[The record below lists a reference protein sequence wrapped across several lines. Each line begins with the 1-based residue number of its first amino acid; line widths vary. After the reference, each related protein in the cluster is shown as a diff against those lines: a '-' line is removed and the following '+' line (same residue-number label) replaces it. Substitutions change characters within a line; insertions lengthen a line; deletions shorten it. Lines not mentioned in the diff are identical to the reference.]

1 MNKSINGGDT
11 PPFYH
16 EEEEEDISIKE
27 EEEEESESVSATTT
41 LTRGFVERW
50 GRFERLAE
58 PSFLFFNPFAGE
70 CLAAVLSTRIYSLD
84 VRIETKTRI
93 TFLFNYNDQFN
104 TGSLKKNADDA
115 YYELQ
120 NPKEQIQAFVLDVV
134 RAIVPRMT
142 FDELFEQKG
151 EVAQSVL
158 EELEK
163 ACQIPAQEKKCTKTT
178 CLGEVFAH
186 IAFMSNNLNSVMVT
200 YGYNIEHML
209 MVDTVPDSHVRI
221 AMNEIN
227 KVGRGVHTC
236 EDGSRYVGEFKWGVK
251 HGLGHYHFRNG
262 DTYAG
267 EYFADK
273 MHGFGVYQFANVHRY
288 EGAWH
293 EGRRKGLEMYTF
305 RNGETQSGHWQNGV
319 LHILSRF

>member
-1 MNKSINGGDT
+1 MNKSINGGGGRGAGKTSGSTRRDTVRLNRKRNT

-163 ACQIPAQEKKCTKTT
+163 AWLEQLPN
-178 CLGEVFAH
+178 
-186 IAFMSNNLNSVMVT
+186 MVMVT

>member
-1 MNKSINGGDT
+1 MNFLTLTLSSSYFSGEFRGDSSVLFETKPLPIVKLTDT

-27 EEEEESESVSATTT
+27 EEEEESESISATTT

-84 VRIETKTRI
+84 VRIETKTR
-93 TFLFNYNDQFN
+93 F
-104 TGSLKKNADDA
+104 
-115 YYELQ
+115 

-163 ACQIPAQEKKCTKTT
+163 AWLEQLPN
-178 CLGEVFAH
+178 
-186 IAFMSNNLNSVMVT
+186 MVMVT

-293 EGRRKGLEMYTF
+293 EGRRKGLGMYTF

>member
-1 MNKSINGGDT
+1 M
-11 PPFYH
+11 
-16 EEEEEDISIKE
+16 
-27 EEEEESESVSATTT
+27 SA
-41 LTRGFVERW
+41 
-50 GRFERLAE
+50 
-58 PSFLFFNPFAGE
+58 S
-70 CLAAVLSTRIYSLD
+70 
-84 VRIETKTRI
+84 K
-93 TFLFNYNDQFN
+93 
-104 TGSLKKNADDA
+104 
-115 YYELQ
+115 
-120 NPKEQIQAFVLDVV
+120 PKLVV

-163 ACQIPAQEKKCTKTT
+163 AWSEFWI
-178 CLGEVFAH
+178 LG
-186 IAFMSNNLNSVMVT
+186 IIVMVA

-209 MVDTVPDSHVRI
+209 MVDTVPDSHVRT

-251 HGLGHYHFRNG
+251 HGLGHYHFRLPLLLFTNG

-293 EGRRKGLEMYTF
+293 EGRRKRLGMYTF

-319 LHILSRF
+319 LHILSRFSQYNEKQKR

>member
-1 MNKSINGGDT
+1 MNFLTLTLSSSYFSGEFRGGSSVLFETKPLPIVKLTDT

-50 GRFERLAE
+50 GRFERLVE

-70 CLAAVLSTRIYSLD
+70 CLTAVLSTRIYSLD
-84 VRIETKTRI
+84 VLIETKTR
-93 TFLFNYNDQFN
+93 T
-104 TGSLKKNADDA
+104 LKNRFR
-115 YYELQ
+115 LLCWMVSS
-120 NPKEQIQAFVLDVV
+120 FVINENLV

-186 IAFMSNNLNSVMVT
+186 IAFMSNNLNS
-200 YGYNIEHML
+200 HML

-293 EGRRKGLEMYTF
+293 EGRRKGLGMYTF

>member
-1 MNKSINGGDT
+1 MNFLTLTLSSSYFSGEFRGDSSVLFETKPLPIVKLTDT

-27 EEEEESESVSATTT
+27 EEEEESESISATTT

-84 VRIETKTRI
+84 VRIETKTR
-93 TFLFNYNDQFN
+93 
-104 TGSLKKNADDA
+104 
-115 YYELQ
+115 
-120 NPKEQIQAFVLDVV
+120 
-134 RAIVPRMT
+134 MT

-163 ACQIPAQEKKCTKTT
+163 AWLEQLPN
-178 CLGEVFAH
+178 
-186 IAFMSNNLNSVMVT
+186 MVMVT

-293 EGRRKGLEMYTF
+293 EGRRKGLGMYTF

>member
-1 MNKSINGGDT
+1 
-11 PPFYH
+11 
-16 EEEEEDISIKE
+16 
-27 EEEEESESVSATTT
+27 
-41 LTRGFVERW
+41 
-50 GRFERLAE
+50 
-58 PSFLFFNPFAGE
+58 
-70 CLAAVLSTRIYSLD
+70 
-84 VRIETKTRI
+84 
-93 TFLFNYNDQFN
+93 
-104 TGSLKKNADDA
+104 
-115 YYELQ
+115 
-120 NPKEQIQAFVLDVV
+120 
-134 RAIVPRMT
+134 MT

-163 ACQIPAQEKKCTKTT
+163 AWSEFWI
-178 CLGEVFAH
+178 L
-186 IAFMSNNLNSVMVT
+186 
-200 YGYNIEHML
+200 
-209 MVDTVPDSHVRI
+209 

-267 EYFADK
+267 KYFADK

-293 EGRRKGLEMYTF
+293 EGRRKGLGMYTF